1 MILCLHVKHKILVVK
16 NRLFHMAQPCKP
28 TGAIIDGWYLIEII
42 VDVSGKFCSSTKY
55 ISDSGWKWLNKIC
68 EDGAKNAIGLIYHY
82 ARQSL
87 KEDDDV

>member
-1 MILCLHVKHKILVVK
+1 MFLTNFVLPPNISASFFPPFLTQWFFLIRFKDI
-16 NRLFHMAQPCKP
+16 RLKEACANFS
-28 TGAIIDGWYLIEII
+28 DG
-42 VDVSGKFCSSTKY
+42 
-55 ISDSGWKWLNKIC
+55 GWKWLNKIW